1 MAVSKKS
8 IHEATTIVRTRTFR
22 ESKMIARQ
30 SVVSTVAALTVP
42 AAALSGD
49 RSKLLRSTGA

>member
-8 IHEATTIVRTRTFR
+8 IHEATTIVHTRTFR

-30 SVVSTVAALTVP
+30 TVVSTVGRMTVP
-42 AAALSGD
+42 AAAMSVD
-49 RSKLLRSTGA
+49 RSKLLRSTGV